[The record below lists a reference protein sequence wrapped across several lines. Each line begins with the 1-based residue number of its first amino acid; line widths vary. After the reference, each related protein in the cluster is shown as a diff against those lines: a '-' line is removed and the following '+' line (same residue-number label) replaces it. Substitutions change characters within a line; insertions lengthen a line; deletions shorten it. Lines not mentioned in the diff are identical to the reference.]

1 MLQCDRLDGG
11 VASDSTHQVDHL
23 VDDGR
28 GERPAHDAVGS
39 ERFEAAGADADDL
52 PADLAQRIVFVEIGC
67 LFEAEVGAPGTARVV
82 VFDGDA
88 ELGHEDVG
96 PDLSTPVEGARDVHR
111 VHAMVQSDAFAQHHP
126 EPLLGHGGADSEAGL
141 HERHARLDGRSR
153 SSRIGPAL
161 RARRAGE
168 HLAHRGRVAV
178 VATETSP
185 FVCGA
190 DPGLARERGAMRWR
204 HLAEQLA
211 TRALGLMKE
220 HAERTHP
227 TDGHDSRLTG
237 DSAVSAPE
245 AHCDHGR
252 AVRRSMEFMMSGPAD
267 TVVGDHQNGSVRIV
281 VTMGERG
288 LVRLLDPDRPDVL
301 LAQVAIDRLADEVRE
316 LEASHPRWVWADT
329 RGWYPRLLDA
339 GVRLRRCHD
348 LRLSAAILDRSTMT
362 ATARADGRHPH
373 PEWLPAGPAEAAG
386 TPTTAIPAPATHS
399 TLFDF
404 DGFDE
409 FDGPAT
415 RIVPATRGEPE
426 DESVVTVAGTG
437 VTDAADATA
446 TDPLLLELARQEALV
461 DGSSDPAALR
471 LLLAAENAG
480 ALIGAEMHAAGVPWD
495 RAVHEGVLS
504 AELGARPA
512 PGWKPER
519 MEELAIRVREA
530 LGAASVNL
538 DSQVDLLRA
547 LRNAGIQ
554 VDSTARW
561 ELREHEHPAIE
572 PLIAYKKLARLM
584 GANGWT
590 WLDEWVA
597 DGRFRPEYVPGGT
610 ATGRWATSG
619 GGALQLPKNVR
630 SAVVADPGWTLV
642 VADAA
647 QLEPRVLAGMARDEA
662 MATAGRG
669 RDFYLGLVDAGVVA
683 TREEA
688 KYAILGAMY
697 GATTGESGRL
707 VPRLA
712 RAFPRAMALVDR
724 AAREG
729 ERGGSVTTLLGRSSP
744 LPSTEWRAVQ
754 GRASEPDATAVDE
767 RRARST
773 ARDWGRFTRNFV
785 VQGSA
790 AEWSLCWM
798 ATLRGRLDEIAARVS
813 AATTSAAASGPVF
826 GRSPHLVY
834 FLHDEII
841 VHSPREVADE
851 VAAAVEEAARGAGAL
866 LFGDFPVDFPLDLVI
881 VDSYA
886 MADA

>member
-1 MLQCDRLDGG
+1 MIH
-11 VASDSTHQVDHL
+11 ASIV
-23 VDDGR
+23 GR
-28 GERPAHDAVGS
+28 
-39 ERFEAAGADADDL
+39 
-52 PADLAQRIVFVEIGC
+52 
-67 LFEAEVGAPGTARVV
+67 
-82 VFDGDA
+82 
-88 ELGHEDVG
+88 
-96 PDLSTPVEGARDVHR
+96 
-111 VHAMVQSDAFAQHHP
+111 
-126 EPLLGHGGADSEAGL
+126 
-141 HERHARLDGRSR
+141 
-153 SSRIGPAL
+153 
-161 RARRAGE
+161 
-168 HLAHRGRVAV
+168 
-178 VATETSP
+178 
-185 FVCGA
+185 
-190 DPGLARERGAMRWR
+190 
-204 HLAEQLA
+204 
-211 TRALGLMKE
+211 
-220 HAERTHP
+220 
-227 TDGHDSRLTG
+227 
-237 DSAVSAPE
+237 
-245 AHCDHGR
+245 
-252 AVRRSMEFMMSGPAD
+252 PAD
-267 TVVGDHQNGSVRIV
+267 TVMGDHQNGSVRV
-281 VTMGERG
+281 VVSVGERG
-288 LVRLLDPDRPDVL
+288 LVRLVDPDRPGEP
-301 LAQVAIDRLADEVRE
+301 VARVTSDEFPDAVRE
-316 LEASHPRWVWADT
+316 LEASHPRWVWSDT
-329 RGWYPRLLDA
+329 REWYPRLLGA
-339 GVRLRRCHD
+339 GVRIRRCHD
-348 LRLSAAILDRSTMT
+348 LRLCAAILDRSTMT
-362 ATARADGRHPH
+362 AAARADGRHPH
-373 PEWLPAGPAEAAG
+373 PHWLPPGPSEAAAG
-386 TPTTAIPAPATHS
+386 SAPNLVPAHAMHS
-399 TLFDF
+399 TLFDLE
-404 DGFDE
+404 GFGE
-409 FDGPAT
+409 STVELIAT
-415 RIVPATRGEPE
+415 NATGFAGGG
-426 DESVVTVAGTG
+426 TVAAAPS
-437 VTDAADATA
+437 TDGMAPTPV
-446 TDPLLLELARQEALV
+446 DPVLRELARQEALV
-461 DGSSDPAALR
+461 AESSDPGSLR
-471 LLLAAENAG
+471 LLLAAESAG

-495 RAVHEGVLS
+495 RAVHERVLD
-504 AELGARPA
+504 AELGPRPT
-512 PGWKPER
+512 PGWKPQR
-519 MEELAIRVREA
+519 MEELAVRVREA

-547 LRNAGIQ
+547 LRRAGIQ

-584 GANGWT
+584 SANGWA

-647 QLEPRVLAGMARDEA
+647 QLEPRVLAGMAHDEA

-744 LPSTEWRAVQ
+744 PPSAEWRAVQ
-754 GRASEPDATAVDE
+754 ARASEPEATTSDE

-798 ATLRGRLDEIAARVS
+798 AALRGRLDQIAARVS
-813 AATTSAAASGPVF
+813 DATPSAAASGPMF
-826 GRSPHLVY
+826 GRAPHLVY

-851 VAAAVEEAARGAGAL
+851 VAGAVEEAARGAGRL
-866 LFGDFPVDFPLDLVI
+866 LFGDFPVEFPLDLAI

-886 MADA
+886 MAAA

>member
-11 VASDSTHQVDHL
+11 VASDPAHHGDHL
-23 VDDGR
+23 VDHGG
-28 GERPAHDAVGS
+28 GERPAHDAVRPECLES
-39 ERFEAAGADADDL
+39 AGADADDL
-52 PADLAQRIVFVEIGC
+52 PADLAQRVVFVEVGC
-67 LFEAEVGAPGTARVV
+67 LFEAEVGAPGAARVV
-82 VFDGDA
+82 VLDGDP

-96 PDLSTPVEGARDVHR
+96 PDLTTPVERARDVHR

-126 EPLLGHGGADSEAGL
+126 EPLLGHGGAHSESGL
-141 HERHARLDGRSR
+141 HESHARLDGRSR
-153 SSRIGPAL
+153 SCGVGPAL
-161 RARRAGE
+161 RACGSGE
-168 HLAHRGRVAV
+168 DLAHRGRVAV
-178 VATETSP
+178 VASRTSP
-185 FVCGA
+185 LVRGA
-190 DPGLARERGAMRWR
+190 DPGLTGEGGAMRR
-204 HLAEQLA
+204 CHLAQQFA
-211 TRALGLMKE
+211 AGALGLVE
-220 HAERTHP
+220 QHAERTHP
-227 TDGHDSRLTG
+227 TDGDDTRFTG
-237 DSAVSAPE
+237 VSAVPAPE
-245 AHCDHGR
+245 AHRDHGR
-252 AVRRSMEFMMSGPAD
+252 AVRRSMESMVSGPAD
-267 TVVGDHQNGSVRIV
+267 TVVGDRENGSVRIV
-281 VTMGERG
+281 VAMGERG

-301 LAQVAIDRLADEVRE
+301 LAQIAADRLAGVVRE

-329 RGWYPRLLDA
+329 RDWYPRLLDA

-362 ATARADGRHPH
+362 AAARSDGRHPH
-373 PEWLPAGPAEAAG
+373 PEWLPAGPADAAG

-404 DGFDE
+404 DE
-409 FDGPAT
+409 FDGPASEF
-415 RIVPATRGEPE
+415 VPATHGERG
-426 DESVVTVAGTG
+426 DEHVVKVAGTG
-437 VTDAADATA
+437 VADAADATEA
-446 TDPLLLELARQEALV
+446 DPLLLQELARQEALV

-495 RAVHEGVLS
+495 RAVHEGVLL

-519 MEELAIRVREA
+519 MEELAVRVREA

-584 GANGWT
+584 SANGWT

-744 LPSTEWRAVQ
+744 LPSVEWRAVQ
-754 GRASEPDATAVDE
+754 GRASEPDATPTDE

-813 AATTSAAASGPVF
+813 AATPSAAASGPVF

-866 LFGDFPVDFPLDLVI
+866 LFGEFPVDFPLDLAI

>member
-1 MLQCDRLDGG
+1 M
-11 VASDSTHQVDHL
+11 
-23 VDDGR
+23 
-28 GERPAHDAVGS
+28 
-39 ERFEAAGADADDL
+39 
-52 PADLAQRIVFVEIGC
+52 
-67 LFEAEVGAPGTARVV
+67 
-82 VFDGDA
+82 
-88 ELGHEDVG
+88 
-96 PDLSTPVEGARDVHR
+96 
-111 VHAMVQSDAFAQHHP
+111 
-126 EPLLGHGGADSEAGL
+126 
-141 HERHARLDGRSR
+141 
-153 SSRIGPAL
+153 
-161 RARRAGE
+161 
-168 HLAHRGRVAV
+168 
-178 VATETSP
+178 
-185 FVCGA
+185 
-190 DPGLARERGAMRWR
+190 
-204 HLAEQLA
+204 
-211 TRALGLMKE
+211 
-220 HAERTHP
+220 
-227 TDGHDSRLTG
+227 
-237 DSAVSAPE
+237 
-245 AHCDHGR
+245 
-252 AVRRSMEFMMSGPAD
+252 
-267 TVVGDHQNGSVRIV
+267 RIV
-281 VTMGERG
+281 VAMGERG

-301 LAQVAIDRLADEVRE
+301 LAQIAADQLADVVRE

-329 RGWYPRLLDA
+329 RDWYPRLLDA

-362 ATARADGRHPH
+362 ATARAGGRHPH
-373 PEWLPAGPAEAAG
+373 PEWLPAGPAEGAG
-386 TPTTAIPAPATHS
+386 TPTTATPAPATHS

-404 DGFDE
+404 DE
-409 FDGPAT
+409 FEGPAAE
-415 RIVPATRGEPE
+415 IEQPSHGELGG
-426 DESVVTVAGTG
+426 ESAVTVAGTG
-437 VTDAADATA
+437 AAHAADPTEV
-446 TDPLLLELARQEALV
+446 DPLLHELARQEALV

-480 ALIGAEMHAAGVPWD
+480 ALIGAEMHAAGVPWA

-504 AELGARPA
+504 VELGARPA

-519 MEELAIRVREA
+519 MEELAVRIREA

-584 GANGWT
+584 SANGWT

-712 RAFPRAMALVDR
+712 RAFPRAMELVDR

-744 LPSTEWRAVQ
+744 LPSGEWRAVQ
-754 GRASEPDATAVDE
+754 ARASEPEATAIDE

-813 AATTSAAASGPVF
+813 AATPSATASGPVF

-851 VAAAVEEAARGAGAL
+851 VATAVEEAARGAGVL
-866 LFGDFPVDFPLDLVI
+866 LFGDFPVDFPLDLAI